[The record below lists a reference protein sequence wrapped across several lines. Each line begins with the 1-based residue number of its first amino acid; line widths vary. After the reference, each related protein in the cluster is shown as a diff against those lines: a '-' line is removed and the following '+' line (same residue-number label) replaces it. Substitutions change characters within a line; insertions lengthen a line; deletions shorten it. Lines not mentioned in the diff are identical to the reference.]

1 MQTNPIIRILGA
13 PDIWPKHRLIFF
25 PSKAYQLIT
34 LLARA
39 PAHRLA
45 RKEAASLLWD
55 SEIESAGL
63 SNLRQLIAR
72 IKKAV
77 VGCDGLLQID
87 AFSIGLGEGKSVV
100 DLCRFEEQS
109 RNQNPADAIAAIAL
123 FRGDLLES
131 LDDATDTFSHW
142 LIRERAAVRERFF
155 ASASATLIDLTRYG
169 RASAGDLDFIARKM
183 LALEPEREQ
192 TYRVLIEAYG
202 RNGMFDDASRIY
214 RELCVMLEREHSA
227 QPSPETAA
235 VARRVFASRA
245 QYRPLDLAAQA
256 SGDQPRVAFLALSS
270 FSASEPSTL
279 VKLLLEDIA
288 NELCRH
294 RTFTVLALH
303 SSLKVPHDLGIPAD
317 NSILRADYSI
327 SGFIKPDSNGTML
340 ALRMVD
346 VSSQEMIWSGEFS
359 ISEAALLKA
368 FSTLSLRVASS
379 LGAAIENERLARL
392 RKNVDSHAYL
402 HYLEGQQW
410 LANCDLPRLRR
421 ARKSFRQAVDAD
433 PRFAPP
439 RARIAQTLYLEW
451 IQLGG
456 RDPDLLNVAR
466 EQSEIALALDP
477 NDAIGHWMKGTVALY
492 QRDFEECELK
502 LAEAEALCPNSAD
515 LQVQCGDALSH
526 MGDPDGGWG
535 KFERAIDLNPL
546 PPDHYWWAGASI
558 AFHQRAFQKTI
569 DLCGK
574 LADDEP
580 VLSML
585 AASHALIGDLDRA
598 RVYGSRIKDLF
609 PGGLALEKSATVTPD
624 RLDDHRQLRL
634 EGLRLAGAI

>member
-1 MQTNPIIRILGA
+1 
-13 PDIWPKHRLIFF
+13 
-25 PSKAYQLIT
+25 
-34 LLARA
+34 
-39 PAHRLA
+39 
-45 RKEAASLLWD
+45 
-55 SEIESAGL
+55 
-63 SNLRQLIAR
+63 
-72 IKKAV
+72 
-77 VGCDGLLQID
+77 
-87 AFSIGLGEGKSVV
+87 
-100 DLCRFEEQS
+100 
-109 RNQNPADAIAAIAL
+109 
-123 FRGDLLES
+123 
-131 LDDATDTFSHW
+131 
-142 LIRERAAVRERFF
+142 
-155 ASASATLIDLTRYG
+155 
-169 RASAGDLDFIARKM
+169 
-183 LALEPEREQ
+183 
-192 TYRVLIEAYG
+192 
-202 RNGMFDDASRIY
+202 
-214 RELCVMLEREHSA
+214 
-227 QPSPETAA
+227 
-235 VARRVFASRA
+235 
-245 QYRPLDLAAQA
+245 
-256 SGDQPRVAFLALSS
+256 
-270 FSASEPSTL
+270 
-279 VKLLLEDIA
+279 
-288 NELCRH
+288 
-294 RTFTVLALH
+294 
-303 SSLKVPHDLGIPAD
+303 
-317 NSILRADYSI
+317 
-327 SGFIKPDSNGTML
+327 
-340 ALRMVD
+340 MVD

-392 RKNVDSHAYL
+392 RKNVDSNAYL

-466 EQSEIALALDP
+466 EQSDIALALDP

-598 RVYGSRIKDLF
+598 RMYGSRIKDLF